1 MRSDRARWL
10 ALAAVLGGCSFEWD
24 ALRPRVDGGTRA
36 DVQMSSDAGSD
47 AGFAT
52 DVVTTTDAGEDAGTA
67 DVGESDAGEL
77 DAGESDAGELDAG
90 TDVGFDAGTDVGFDA
105 GVMDVGTPDVG
116 TPDVGRPDVGT
127 PDVGT
132 PDVGTPD
139 AGTPDTGPACT
150 GSTCACSTAAPT
162 GWCAVGSTCVSGA
175 CAAGT
180 VAGSLVITEIMN
192 DLEGS
197 PAEPEGEWIE
207 IYNPGPSAV
216 NLSNVRVRDA
226 SSSSG
231 PIVPTSGTAIIQPG
245 AYVVLARTANLDI
258 SGGAVRAVATYDT
271 VALNNSGTESV
282 IIETTTGT
290 QIDSVSYGSG
300 WPNVGGHSKSLRSI
314 SLDATANNMVAN
326 WCGSTTLYTTANYGT
341 PGAANDCP

>member
-1 MRSDRARWL
+1 M
-10 ALAAVLGGCSFEWD
+10 LAAVLGGCSFEWD

-36 DVQMSSDAGSD
+36 DVQMGTDAGAD

-52 DVVTTTDAGEDAGTA
+52 DVVTTTDVGEDAGTT

-77 DAGESDAGELDAG
+77 DVGELDAG
-90 TDVGFDAGTDVGFDA
+90 TTDAGELDAGTDVGFDA

-116 TPDVGRPDVGT
+116 TPDVGRPDVGMPDVGT

-139 AGTPDTGPACT
+139 VGTSDSGVV
-150 GSTCACSTAAPT
+150 APT
-162 GWCAVGSTCVSGA
+162 
-175 CAAGT
+175 
-180 VAGSLVITEIMN
+180 AGSLVITEIMN

-197 PAEPEGEWIE
+197 PSEPEGEWIE

-226 SSSSG
+226 SSASG

-245 AYVVLARTANLDI
+245 AYAVLARTATLDI
-258 SGGAVRAVATYDT
+258 SGGPVRAIATYDT
-271 VALNNSGTESV
+271 VALNNSGSETV
-282 IIETTTGT
+282 TIETTTGT
-290 QIDSVSYGSG
+290 LIDTVTYGAG
-300 WPNVGGHSKSLRSI
+300 WPNVGGRSKSLRST

-326 WCGSTTLYTTANYGT
+326 WCGATTLYTTANYGT